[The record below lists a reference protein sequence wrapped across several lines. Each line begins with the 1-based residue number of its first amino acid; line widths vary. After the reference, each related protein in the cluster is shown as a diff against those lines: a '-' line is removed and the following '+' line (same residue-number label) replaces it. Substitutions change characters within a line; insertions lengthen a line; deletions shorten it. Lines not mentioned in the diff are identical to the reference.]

1 MGYTSKQEWR
11 RVMARRFNIA
21 ALKAISQ
28 APATGEAE
36 WLVAAE
42 ESVSFLKESAASEE
56 VVIYGSGP
64 AALIHAVLAPLKQ
77 VNPANQID
85 LMHAFVQADE
95 SWAIQKS
102 YGGGEVHRVYL
113 EAPLRSG
120 KSLAGGEKLI
130 FRRSFYGVQKGESP
144 IELSQK
150 LIHALDLHFVPERNA
165 YCRLDHCGDI
175 EDVIR
180 VIRTELGQGRESLIA
195 VTILAKDLST
205 YMTLA
210 DMALVYFFDFTRF
223 KSGSFNGWGD
233 HPRID
238 HKAPDLFYH
247 GGGIGN
253 ASYVNGRM
261 IVRSTISLQH
271 LIDEWKEESHP
282 TKTREYASFKIFDR
296 KNNVEVET
304 SCAPEFL
311 SNYFQK
317 SELPWEISPA
327 FFRPDVLHR
336 FKADPEKYNLD
347 DRSISCRSAW
357 YLKGYDI
364 NDAGQVH
371 AYIGDLAHLPI
382 EEQRYWQSF
391 NEWPKGTI
399 STRAHENDIL
409 GKFSSEYDPLL
420 LLKYKIGKLN
430 AAPPEWWQP
439 RSEAHMD
446 AARYPATDS
455 TLEWANEIMAFDQFL
470 VEGFQLK
477 PLRKMLEAKGKKA
490 ETSWASL
497 RVIAEILVA
506 SGQTVDDAKAILTPL
521 SRVHALRSILK
532 AHSSVEEK
540 DKEER
545 QARAAHGTLRGHV
558 KDLAGKCDKS
568 FDTILLALG
577 AGDLNP

>member
-1 MGYTSKQEWR
+1 
-11 RVMARRFNIA
+11 MARQFNIA

-28 APATGEAE
+28 MPATGEAE

-42 ESVSFLKESAASEE
+42 DSVAFLKESAQSVE
-56 VVIYGSGP
+56 VVIYASGP
-64 AALIHAVLAPLKQ
+64 ATLIHGVLAPLQQ
-77 VNPANQID
+77 VTPADQEE
-85 LMHAFVQADE
+85 LMRAFVPTEE

-102 YGGGEVHRVYL
+102 FGGGEGHRVYL
-113 EAPLRSG
+113 EAPLSSL
-120 KSLAGGEKLI
+120 KSLAGGEKLV
-130 FRRSFYGVQKGESP
+130 FRRSFDGVHKGESP

-150 LIHALDLHFVPERNA
+150 LVHALGLYFVPERNA
-165 YCRLDHCGDI
+165 YCRLDDHGDI

-180 VIRTELGQGRESLIA
+180 VIRTDLGPGRESLTA
-195 VTILAKDLST
+195 VTILAKDLYT

-233 HPRID
+233 HPSID
-238 HKAPDLFYH
+238 RKADDLFYH
-247 GGGIGN
+247 GGSIRN

-261 IVRSTISLQH
+261 ILRSTIPLQQ
-271 LIDEWKEESHP
+271 LIDEWKEGSDP
-282 TKTREYASFKIFDR
+282 TKTKEYATFKIFDR

-317 SELPWEISPA
+317 SDLPWEISPA

-336 FKADPEKYNLD
+336 FKADPEKYSLD
-347 DRSISCRSAW
+347 DRSISCRNAW
-357 YLKGYDI
+357 YLKSYDI
-364 NDAGQVH
+364 NESGQVH
-371 AYIGDLAHLPI
+371 AYIGDLARLPI

-399 STRAHENDIL
+399 SKRAHENDIL
-409 GKFSSEYDPLL
+409 GQFSSEYDPLC

-455 TLEWANEIMAFDQFL
+455 TLEWANEIMAFDQLL

-477 PLRKMLEAKGKKA
+477 PLRKMLEGKGKKG

-497 RVIAEILVA
+497 RVIAEILVS
-506 SGQTVDDAKAILTPL
+506 SGQTVDEAKAILSPL
-521 SRVHALRSILK
+521 SRLHALRSILK
-532 AHSSVEEK
+532 AHSSVEDK

-545 QARAAHGTLRGHV
+545 HARATHGTLRAHF
-558 KDLAGKCDKS
+558 KDLAGQCDKS

-577 AGDLNP
+577 AGD

>member
-1 MGYTSKQEWR
+1 M
-11 RVMARRFNIA
+11 MAQRFNIA

-28 APATGEAE
+28 APATGETK
-36 WLVAAE
+36 WLIAAE
-42 ESVSFLKESAASEE
+42 DSVAFLKANAQSEE
-56 VVIYGSGP
+56 VVIYASGP
-64 AALIHAVLAPLKQ
+64 ATLVHAVLAPFKQ
-77 VNPANQID
+77 VTPANHED
-85 LMHAFVQADE
+85 LTHAFVQTDE

-102 YGGGEVHRVYL
+102 YGGGEGHRVYL
-113 EAPLRSG
+113 AAPLSSG
-120 KSLAGGEKLI
+120 KSLVGGEKLI
-130 FRRSFYGVQKGESP
+130 YRRTFDGVQKGESP

-150 LIHALDLHFVPERNA
+150 LIHALGLHFVPERNA
-165 YCRLDHCGDI
+165 YCRLDDRGDI
-175 EDVIR
+175 EDVVR
-180 VIRTELGQGRESLIA
+180 VIRAELGQRRESLIA
-195 VTILAKDLST
+195 VTILSKDLST
-205 YMTLA
+205 FMTLA

-223 KSGSFNGWGD
+223 KSGSFSGWGE
-233 HPRID
+233 HPRIERN
-238 HKAPDLFYH
+238 APDLFYH
-247 GGGIGN
+247 GGSIGN

-261 IVRSTISLQH
+261 IVRSTISLQR
-271 LIDEWKEESHP
+271 LIDEWKDESNP
-282 TKTREYASFKIFDR
+282 TKVKEYASFKIFDR
-296 KNNVEVET
+296 KNNLEVET
-304 SCAPEFL
+304 SCAPQFL

-327 FFRPDVLHR
+327 FFRADVLHR

-347 DRSISCRSAW
+347 DRSISCRNAW
-357 YLKGYDI
+357 YLKSYDI

-371 AYIGDLAHLPI
+371 AYIGDLALLPI
-382 EEQRYWQSF
+382 EEQRYWQAF

-399 STRAHENDIL
+399 SKRAHENDIL
-409 GKFSSEYDPLL
+409 GKFSSEYDPLHI
-420 LLKYKIGKLN
+420 LKHKIGKLN
-430 AAPPEWWQP
+430 SAPPEWWQP
-439 RSEAHMD
+439 RSEANMD

-477 PLRKMLEAKGKKA
+477 PLRKIVEARGKKA
-490 ETSWASL
+490 EMSWASL

-506 SGQTVDDAKAILTPL
+506 SGQTVDDAKAILAPL

-545 QARAAHGTLRGHV
+545 QARAAHGTLRAHF

-568 FDTILLALG
+568 FDSILLALG

>member
-1 MGYTSKQEWR
+1 
-11 RVMARRFNIA
+11 MAQRLNIA

-36 WLVAAE
+36 WLIAAE
-42 ESVSFLKESAASEE
+42 DSVAFLKENVQSEE
-56 VVIYGSGP
+56 IVIYASAP
-64 AALIHAVLAPLKQ
+64 ATLIHAVLAPRKQ
-77 VNPANQID
+77 VTPADQKD
-85 LMHAFVQADE
+85 LMDDFMQTDE

-102 YGGGEVHRVYL
+102 YGGGEGHRVYL

-120 KSLAGGEKLI
+120 KSLAGGEKLL
-130 FRRSFYGVQKGESP
+130 FRRSFDGVQKGESS

-150 LIHALDLHFVPERNA
+150 LVHALGLHFVSERNA
-165 YCRLDHCGDI
+165 YCRLDDRGDI

-180 VIRTELGQGRESLIA
+180 VICTDLGPRPGRESLAA
-195 VTILAKDLST
+195 VTILAKELFT

-223 KSGSFNGWGD
+223 KPGSFNGWGD

-238 HKAPDLFYH
+238 RKAPDLFYH
-247 GGGIGN
+247 GGSIGN

-261 IVRSTISLQH
+261 IVRSTIPLQQ

-282 TKTREYASFKIFDR
+282 TKKKEYARFKIFDR
-296 KNNVEVET
+296 KNDVEVET

-311 SNYFQK
+311 SNYFEK
-317 SELPWEISPA
+317 SDRPWEISPA

-336 FKADPEKYNLD
+336 FKADPEKYSLD
-347 DRSISCRSAW
+347 DRSISCRNAW
-357 YLKGYDI
+357 YLRSYDI
-364 NDAGQVH
+364 NEAGQVH
-371 AYIGDLAHLPI
+371 AYIGDLARLPI

-399 STRAHENDIL
+399 SKRAHENDIL
-409 GKFSSEYDPLL
+409 GEFSSEYDPLY

-455 TLEWANEIMAFDQFL
+455 TLEWANEIMAFDL
-470 VEGFQLK
+470 LLIEGFQIK
-477 PLRKMLEAKGKKA
+477 PLRKMLEAKGKKG
-490 ETSWASL
+490 ETNWASL
-497 RVIAEILVA
+497 RVIGEILVA

-521 SRVHALRSILK
+521 SRLHALRSILK
-532 AHSSVEEK
+532 AHSSVEDK

-545 QARAAHGTLRGHV
+545 HARATHGTLRAHF
-558 KDLAGKCDKS
+558 KDLAGQCDKS

-577 AGDLNP
+577 VGDLNP

>member
-1 MGYTSKQEWR
+1 
-11 RVMARRFNIA
+11 MARRFNIA

-28 APATGEAE
+28 TPATGEAE

-42 ESVSFLKESAASEE
+42 DSVDFLKENAQSEE
-56 VVIYGSGP
+56 VVIYASGP
-64 AALIHAVLAPLKQ
+64 ATLIHAVLAPLKQ
-77 VNPANQID
+77 VTPADQED
-85 LMHAFVQADE
+85 LARAFVQTDE
-95 SWAIQKS
+95 SWVIQKS
-102 YGGGEVHRVYL
+102 YGGGEGHRVYL
-113 EAPLRSG
+113 EAPLRSE
-120 KSLAGGEKLI
+120 KSLSGGEKLV
-130 FRRSFYGVQKGESP
+130 FRRSFDGVEKGESP

-150 LIHALDLHFVPERNA
+150 LVHALGLHFVPERNA
-165 YCRLDHCGDI
+165 YCRLDYRGDI

-180 VIRTELGQGRESLIA
+180 VISANLGPGRESLTA
-195 VTILAKDLST
+195 VTVLAKELFT

-233 HPRID
+233 LPHVDR
-238 HKAPDLFYH
+238 KAPDLFYH
-247 GGGIGN
+247 GGNIGN

-261 IVRSTISLQH
+261 IVRSPIPLQQ

-282 TKTREYASFKIFDR
+282 TKKKEYATFKIFDR

-317 SELPWEISPA
+317 SDLPWEISPA

-336 FKADPEKYNLD
+336 FKADSEKYSLD
-347 DRSISCRSAW
+347 DRSISCRNSW
-357 YLKGYDI
+357 YLKSYDI
-364 NDAGQVH
+364 NEAGQVH
-371 AYIGDLAHLPI
+371 AYIGDLAGLPI

-399 STRAHENDIL
+399 SKRAHENDIL
-409 GKFSSEYDPLL
+409 GEFSSEYDPLY

-430 AAPPEWWQP
+430 AAPPEWWHP
-439 RSEAHMD
+439 RSDAHMD

-455 TLEWANEIMAFDQFL
+455 TLEWANEIMAFDQLL
-470 VEGFQLK
+470 VEGFQVK
-477 PLRKMLEAKGKKA
+477 PLRKMLESKGKKG
-490 ETSWASL
+490 ETNWASL
-497 RVIAEILVA
+497 RVIAEILIA
-506 SGQTVDDAKAILTPL
+506 SGQTVDNAKAILTPL
-521 SRVHALRSILK
+521 SRLHALRSILK

-545 QARAAHGTLRGHV
+545 QARAKYGTLRAHF
-558 KDLAGKCDKS
+558 KDLAGQCDKS

-577 AGDLNP
+577 ADDLNP

>member
-1 MGYTSKQEWR
+1 MT
-11 RVMARRFNIA
+11 RRFNIA

-36 WLVAAE
+36 WLIAAE
-42 ESVSFLKESAASEE
+42 DSVEFLKENAQSEE
-56 VVIYGSGP
+56 IVIYASGP
-64 AALIHAVLAPLKQ
+64 ATLVHAVLAPLKQ
-77 VNPANQID
+77 VTPADQKD
-85 LMHAFVQADE
+85 LMHAFVQTDE
-95 SWAIQKS
+95 SWVIQKS
-102 YGGGEVHRVYL
+102 YGGSEGHRVYL

-120 KSLAGGEKLI
+120 KSLSGGEKLV
-130 FRRSFYGVQKGESP
+130 FRRSFDGVQKGESP
-144 IELSQK
+144 VELSQK
-150 LIHALDLHFVPERNA
+150 LVHALDLHFVPERNA
-165 YCRLDHCGDI
+165 YCRLDERGDI

-180 VIRTELGQGRESLIA
+180 VIRAELGPGRESLIA
-195 VTILAKDLST
+195 VTILAEDLST

-238 HKAPDLFYH
+238 RNAPDLFYH
-247 GGGIGN
+247 GGSIGN

-261 IVRSTISLQH
+261 IVRSTIPLQQ
-271 LIDEWKEESHP
+271 LIDEWKEQSNP
-282 TKTREYASFKIFDR
+282 TRTKEYATFKIFDR

-311 SNYFQK
+311 SNYFQQTD
-317 SELPWEISPA
+317 LPWEISPA

-336 FKADPEKYNLD
+336 FKADPEKYSLD
-347 DRSISCRSAW
+347 DRSIGCRNAW
-357 YLKGYDI
+357 YLKSYDI
-364 NDAGQVH
+364 NEAGQVH
-371 AYIGDLAHLPI
+371 AYIGDLARIPI

-399 STRAHENDIL
+399 SKRAHENDIL
-409 GKFSSEYDPLL
+409 GEFSSEYDPLH

-430 AAPPEWWQP
+430 TSPPDWWQP
-439 RSEAHMD
+439 RGEVHMD

-455 TLEWANEIMAFDQFL
+455 TLEWANEIMAFDQLL

-477 PLRKMLEAKGKKA
+477 PLRKLLEARGKKA

-506 SGQTVDDAKAILTPL
+506 LGNTVDDAKALLAPL
-521 SRVHALRSILK
+521 SRLHALRSILK

-540 DKEER
+540 NKEER
-545 QARAAHGTLRGHV
+545 QARATHGTLRAHF
-558 KDLAGKCDKS
+558 KDLAGQCDKS